1 MRSECG
7 EQRIGVKTHTAA
19 REEVILTAREI
30 IGRKSM
36 AFDVAGRT
44 DPVTASQGGATSSW
58 IRGNATHDSEGL
70 RDVER
75 LAQGA
80 NESLVES
87 MPVSVA

>member
-1 MRSECG
+1 M
-7 EQRIGVKTHTAA
+7 
-19 REEVILTAREI
+19 
-30 IGRKSM
+30 
-36 AFDVAGRT
+36 
-44 DPVTASQGGATSSW
+44 SSW

-87 MPVSVA
+87 MPVSGT